1 MENRGA
7 YVAPCIAWENELEQ
21 TSLACNATA
30 IVMDYLPACA
40 AQANQKG
47 SLWWA
52 EAGFCSSPVYDGD
65 PVCYPSEM
73 GVVLS

>member
-1 MENRGA
+1 MENRKA
-7 YVAPCIAWENELEQ
+7 YIAPRIAWENELEQ

-30 IVMDYLPACA
+30 IVGDYLPGCE

-47 SLWWA
+47 GLWWA
-52 EAGFCSSPVYDGD
+52 EDGFCSSPVFDGD
-65 PVCYPSEM
+65 PVCFPSSM